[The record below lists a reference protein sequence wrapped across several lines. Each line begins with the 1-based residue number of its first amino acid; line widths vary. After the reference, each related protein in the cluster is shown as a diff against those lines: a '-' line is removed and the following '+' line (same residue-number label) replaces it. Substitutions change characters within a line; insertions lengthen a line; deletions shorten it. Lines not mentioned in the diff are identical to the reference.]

1 MKKSAHEEDPDSSSE
16 EEEDTDLVSCSGSHC
31 HKEIAS
37 NEIGEDSV
45 EVFIKE
51 SIGSLSRLQSASLA
65 QRLNFVRGPQIN
77 IENLHLDLST
87 KLFRYLPN
95 YLPKGSLRSA

>member
-16 EEEDTDLVSCSGSHC
+16 EEEKDTDLVSCSGSHC

-87 KLFRYLPN
+87 KHIFQVPT
-95 YLPKGSLRSA
+95 